1 MKIKRIRII
10 KNEKGASA
18 VEFALILP
26 ILIML
31 VFGIFQFGIAYN
43 NYITITHAAR
53 EGARRAAVDLDPDDP
68 SPLKQFIINRAKPT
82 VTLTEDDITIGTLTE
97 DDIIIDFPEDL
108 KIGDPVVVI
117 ITYDI
122 TIEIP
127 FVGSWSIPLTSKAV
141 MRLENYEY

>member
-18 VEFALILP
+18 VEFAIILP

-53 EGARRAAVDLDPDDP
+53 EGARRAAVDLDISNL
-68 SPLKQFIINRAKPT
+68 SPLKQ
-82 VTLTEDDITIGTLTE
+82 
-97 DDIIIDFPEDL
+97 IIIDRAYPIPLTEADIDIRTPEGI
-108 KIGDPVVVI
+108 KIGDPVVVE
-117 ITYDI
+117 ITYNM
-122 TIEIP
+122 TVEIP
-127 FVGSWSIPLTSKAV
+127 LVGSWDIPLTSKAV

>member
-26 ILIML
+26 ILVML

-53 EGARRAAVDLDPDDP
+53 EGARLAAVDLNNED
-68 SPLKQFIINRAKPT
+68 LK
-82 VTLTEDDITIGTLTE
+82 
-97 DDIIIDFPEDL
+97 DIIIERAYPIPLTEEDIFIDTPL
-108 KIGDPVVVI
+108 GTDIGDPVEVE
-117 ITYDI
+117 ITYNI
-122 TIEIP
+122 TVEIP
-127 FVGSWSIPLTSKAV
+127 LVGSWNIPLTSKAV

>member
-10 KNEKGASA
+10 KNEKGANA

-31 VFGIFQFGIAYN
+31 VFGIFQFGITYN

-53 EGARRAAVDLDPDDP
+53 EGARQAAVALDPTNH
-68 SPLKQFIINRAKPT
+68 SPLKQFIIDRAYPLNPP
-82 VTLTEDDITIGTLTE
+82 LTEA
-97 DDIIIDFPEDL
+97 DIIISHPPDP
-108 KIGDPVVVI
+108 KIGDPVEVVI
-117 ITYDI
+117 TYNM
-122 TIEIP
+122 TVEIP
-127 FVGSWSIPLTSKAV
+127 LVGSWSVPLTSKAV

>member
-53 EGARRAAVDLDPDDP
+53 EGARRAAVDLNNPL
-68 SPLKQFIINRAKPT
+68 LKQ
-82 VTLTEDDITIGTLTE
+82 
-97 DDIIIDFPEDL
+97 IIIDRAYPIPLTEADIDIRTPEGI
-108 KIGDPVVVI
+108 KIGDPVVVE
-117 ITYDI
+117 ITYNM
-122 TIEIP
+122 TVEIP
-127 FVGSWSIPLTSKAV
+127 LVGSWDIPLTNKAV

>member
-18 VEFALILP
+18 VEFAIILP

-31 VFGIFQFGIAYN
+31 IFGIFQFGIAYN

-53 EGARRAAVDLDPDDP
+53 EGARRAAVDLDISNL
-68 SPLKQFIINRAKPT
+68 SPLKQ
-82 VTLTEDDITIGTLTE
+82 
-97 DDIIIDFPEDL
+97 IIIDRAYPIPLTEADIDIRTPEGI
-108 KIGDPVVVI
+108 KIGDPVEVEI
-117 ITYDI
+117 IYNI
-122 TIEIP
+122 NIEIP
-127 FVGSWSIPLTSKAV
+127 LVGSWDIPLTNKAV

>member
-1 MKIKRIRII
+1 MKIKSIRII

-53 EGARRAAVDLDPDDP
+53 EGARLAAVDLNNDL
-68 SPLKQFIINRAKPT
+68 LKQ
-82 VTLTEDDITIGTLTE
+82 
-97 DDIIIDFPEDL
+97 IIIERAYPIPLEPANIDINTPEGTD
-108 KIGDPVVVI
+108 IGDPVEVE
-117 ITYDI
+117 ITYNI
-122 TIEIP
+122 TVEIP
-127 FVGSWSIPLTSKAV
+127 LVGSWSIPLTSKAV
-141 MRLENYEY
+141 MRLENYE

>member
-43 NYITITHAAR
+43 NYIALTHAAR
-53 EGARRAAVDLDPDDP
+53 EGARLAAVGLYEDPDFDFEQAVRDRAP
-68 SPLKQFIINRAKPT
+68 SVTIETITVDNPEGAYIGKSVVVT
-82 VTLTEDDITIGTLTE
+82 VTGEI
-97 DDIIIDFPEDL
+97 FF
-108 KIGDPVVVI
+108 
-117 ITYDI
+117 
-122 TIEIP
+122 IEIP
-127 FVGSWSIPLTSKAV
+127 MVPKLGPIKLTSQAK
-141 MRLENYEY
+141 MRREQ

>member
-1 MKIKRIRII
+1 MKIKSIRII

-18 VEFALILP
+18 VEFAIILP

-53 EGARRAAVDLDPDDP
+53 EGARRAAVDLNNPD
-68 SPLKQFIINRAKPT
+68 LKDIIIERAYP
-82 VTLTEDDITIGTLTE
+82 IPITE
-97 DDIIIDFPEDL
+97 DDIIITTPEGTN
-108 KIGDPVVVI
+108 IGDPVEVE
-117 ITYDI
+117 ITYNI

-127 FVGSWSIPLTSKAV
+127 LVGSWNIPLTNKAV
-141 MRLENYEY
+141 MRLENYE

>member
-1 MKIKRIRII
+1 MKIKSIRLI

-31 VFGIFQFGIAYN
+31 VFGIFQFGIA
-43 NYITITHAAR
+43 
-53 EGARRAAVDLDPDDP
+53 AVDLNNPL
-68 SPLKQFIINRAKPT
+68 LKQIIIERAYPIPI
-82 VTLTEDDITIGTLTE
+82 TEA
-97 DDIIIDFPEDL
+97 DIIISTPEGT
-108 KIGDPVVVI
+108 KIGDPVEVI
-117 ITYDI
+117 ITYNI

-127 FVGSWSIPLTSKAV
+127 LVGSWDIPLTNKAV

>member
-1 MKIKRIRII
+1 MKIKSIKII
-10 KNEKGASA
+10 KSEKGASA

-53 EGARRAAVDLDPDDP
+53 EGARRAAVDLDISNL
-68 SPLKQFIINRAKPT
+68 SPLKQ
-82 VTLTEDDITIGTLTE
+82 
-97 DDIIIDFPEDL
+97 IIIDRAYPIPLTEADIDIRTPEGI
-108 KIGDPVVVI
+108 KIGDPVEVE
-117 ITYDI
+117 ITYNI

-127 FVGSWSIPLTSKAV
+127 LVGSWNIPLTSLAV

>member
-1 MKIKRIRII
+1 MKIKSIRII

-53 EGARRAAVDLDPDDP
+53 EGARLAAVDLNNPL
-68 SPLKQFIINRAKPT
+68 LKQIIIERAYP
-82 VTLTEDDITIGTLTE
+82 IPITE
-97 DDIIIDFPEDL
+97 DDIIIDTPL
-108 KIGDPVVVI
+108 GTKIGDPVEVE
-117 ITYDI
+117 ITYNI

-127 FVGSWSIPLTSKAV
+127 LVGSWDIPLTSKAV
-141 MRLENYEY
+141 MRLENYE

>member
-1 MKIKRIRII
+1 MEIKRIRII

-53 EGARRAAVDLDPDDP
+53 EGARRAAVDLDISNL
-68 SPLKQFIINRAKPT
+68 SPLKQ
-82 VTLTEDDITIGTLTE
+82 
-97 DDIIIDFPEDL
+97 IIIDRAYPIPLTEADIDIRTPEGI
-108 KIGDPVVVI
+108 KIGDPVEVE
-117 ITYDI
+117 ITYNI
-122 TIEIP
+122 TVEIP
-127 FVGSWSIPLTSKAV
+127 LVGSWSIPLTSKAV

>member
-1 MKIKRIRII
+1 MKIKSIRII

-53 EGARRAAVDLDPDDP
+53 EGARRAAVDLNNPL
-68 SPLKQFIINRAKPT
+68 LKQIIIDRAYPIP
-82 VTLTEDDITIGTLTE
+82 ITQ
-97 DDIIIDFPEDL
+97 DDIIISTPEGT
-108 KIGDPVVVI
+108 KIGDPVEVE
-117 ITYDI
+117 ITYEI
-122 TIEIP
+122 NIEIP
-127 FVGSWSIPLTSKAV
+127 LVGSWDIPLTSKAV
-141 MRLENYEY
+141 MRLENYE

>member
-1 MKIKRIRII
+1 MKIKSIRII

-53 EGARRAAVDLDPDDP
+53 EGARLAAVDLNNPL
-68 SPLKQFIINRAKPT
+68 LKQIIIERAYPIPI
-82 VTLTEDDITIGTLTE
+82 TEADITISTPEGT
-97 DDIIIDFPEDL
+97 D
-108 KIGDPVVVI
+108 IGDPVEVE
-117 ITYDI
+117 ITYNI
-122 TIEIP
+122 TVEIP
-127 FVGSWSIPLTSKAV
+127 LVGSWSIPLTSKAV

>member
-1 MKIKRIRII
+1 MKIKSIRLI

-53 EGARRAAVDLDPDDP
+53 EGARLAAVDLNNPL
-68 SPLKQFIINRAKPT
+68 LKQIIIERAYPIPI
-82 VTLTEDDITIGTLTE
+82 TEA
-97 DDIIIDFPEDL
+97 DIIISTPEGT
-108 KIGDPVVVI
+108 KIGDPVEVE

-127 FVGSWSIPLTSKAV
+127 LVGSWDIPLTSKAV
-141 MRLENYEY
+141 MRLENYE

>member
-1 MKIKRIRII
+1 MKIKSIRLI

-53 EGARRAAVDLDPDDP
+53 EGARLAAVDLNNPL
-68 SPLKQFIINRAKPT
+68 LKQIIIERAYPIPI
-82 VTLTEDDITIGTLTE
+82 TEA
-97 DDIIIDFPEDL
+97 DIIISTPEGT
-108 KIGDPVVVI
+108 KIGDPVEVEI
-117 ITYDI
+117 AYDI

-127 FVGSWSIPLTSKAV
+127 LVGSWDIPLTSKAV
-141 MRLENYEY
+141 MRLENYE

>member
-53 EGARRAAVDLDPDDP
+53 EGARRAAVALDPTDP
-68 SPLKQFIINRAKPT
+68 THSTLKQFIIDRAYPLNPP
-82 VTLTEDDITIGTLTE
+82 LTEADIDIRTPEGT
-97 DDIIIDFPEDL
+97 D
-108 KIGDPVVVI
+108 IGDPVEVE
-117 ITYDI
+117 ITYNI
-122 TIEIP
+122 TVEIP
-127 FVGSWSIPLTSKAV
+127 LVGSWDIPLTNKAV
-141 MRLENYEY
+141 MRLENYE